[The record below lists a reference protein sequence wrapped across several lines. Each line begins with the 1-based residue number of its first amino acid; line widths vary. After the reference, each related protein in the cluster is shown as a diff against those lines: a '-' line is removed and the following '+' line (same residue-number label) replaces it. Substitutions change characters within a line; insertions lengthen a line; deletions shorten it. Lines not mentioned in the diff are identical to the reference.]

1 MLYCGHVK
9 KAGST
14 VHLPYLLKY
23 LLQLPQKSQL
33 VVQFHEVSISTYSLK
48 KKNTVKIYAKLLL
61 QLSSWVILFYKK

>member
-48 KKNTVKIYAKLLL
+48 KKIHSKNLCKATLTTLELSYPLL
-61 QLSSWVILFYKK
+61 